1 LDNKRVSIRIVEIVN
16 ENEECECEFIEEK
29 KRREGVGGRTSVN
42 LTQLSC
48 MCKHGRRLVIR
59 T

>member
-29 KRREGVGGRTSVN
+29 KKKRREGKG
-42 LTQLSC
+42 
-48 MCKHGRRLVIR
+48 
-59 T
+59 

>member
-1 LDNKRVSIRIVEIVN
+1 VSIRIVEIVN

-29 KRREGVGGRTSVN
+29 KKEEKGREGVGGRTSVN